1 MKYILTSIALI
12 ATACGTAHAA
22 TPEQEKAF
30 VESYK
35 KAFEAKDE
43 KALAAFL
50 YTKGANVST
59 IGFFSMMQLSEAGKP
74 VTSIELVTPTKE
86 EAAKYNKAMPMP
98 DGKMY
103 KMPVK
108 PIKKLVIVIEEKSA
122 DGSSKSTQSN
132 PVAEIDGKLV
142 IPVPVPAD

>member
-1 MKYILTSIALI
+1 MKSKLTILAL
-12 ATACGTAHAA
+12 ASALSLLAHAA

-35 KAFEAKDE
+35 KALEAGDT

-50 YTKGANVST
+50 HTKGAAADTVE
-59 IGFFSMMQLSEAGKP
+59 FFTMMQEMNAGQK
-74 VTSIELVTPTKE
+74 VSSIELVTPTAE
-86 EAAKYNKAMPMP
+86 ERKKFNTPMEMP

-103 KMPVK
+103 KMPVEPTK
-108 PIKKLVIVIEEKSA
+108 QLVIKIESKSA
-122 DGSSKSTQSN
+122 EGSSSSTSKS

-142 IPVPVPAD
+142 IPVPVPAK